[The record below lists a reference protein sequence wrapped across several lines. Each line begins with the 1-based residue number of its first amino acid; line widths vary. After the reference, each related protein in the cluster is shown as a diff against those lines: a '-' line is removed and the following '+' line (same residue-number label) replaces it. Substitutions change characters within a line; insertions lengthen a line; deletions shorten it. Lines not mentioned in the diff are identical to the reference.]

1 MTREVPPLIDE
12 AVLRGTVKLRWQL
25 DRVSELVVRWDPNL
39 STVGDEL
46 FAWAATKTLDALWL
60 DGASLFS
67 GSASLASRLGSVR
80 RLCLN
85 TTPGDVIDLDWVSA
99 HAPYVERFVSVEGE
113 LSGGASFP
121 FATSLDLAGASPR
134 FCALVQCPRVVDLS
148 LTLGDGVGLADV
160 HALVAAFPKVRTLC
174 TRVEDLETARLLAP
188 VFRALPLYQWV
199 VEVSEPTMEHL
210 DGATVQMSPEPVWQR
225 LLAAW

>member
-1 MTREVPPLIDE
+1 MTREVPPLVDE
-12 AVLRGTVKLRWQL
+12 AVLRGTIQLHWQG
-25 DRVSELVVRWDPNL
+25 DRVSELIVRWDPNL
-39 STVGDEL
+39 SNVGDEL

-60 DGASLFS
+60 DGASLWS
-67 GSASLASRLGSVR
+67 GSTSLASRLGSIR

-99 HAPYVERFVSVEGE
+99 HAPQVERFVSVEGE

-121 FATSLDLAGASPR
+121 LATSLDLAGASPR

-148 LTLGDGVGLADV
+148 LTLGDGVGLADA
-160 HALVAAFPKVRTLC
+160 HALVAAFPTVRTLC

-188 VFRALPLYQWV
+188 VFRALPLARWV
-199 VEVSEPTMEHL
+199 VEVVEPTTENL
-210 DGATVQMSPEPVWQR
+210 DGATVHTSREQVWQR